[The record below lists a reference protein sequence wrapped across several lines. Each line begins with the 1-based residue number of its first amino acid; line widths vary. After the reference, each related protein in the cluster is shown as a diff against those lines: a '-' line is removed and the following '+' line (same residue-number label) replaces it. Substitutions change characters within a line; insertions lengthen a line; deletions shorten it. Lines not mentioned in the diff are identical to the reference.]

1 MFRVQPFSS
10 VTEGV
15 NATYRET
22 GASHGQNTRN
32 SVQYWLQLYTTGY
45 NCTQLC
51 TIYTAKEYINYRK
64 PFSRKPPFPSAEF
77 FSIHY

>member
-1 MFRVQPFSS
+1 MFWVQPFSS

-32 SVQYWLQLYTTGY
+32 SVQYWLQFL
-45 NCTQLC
+45 
-51 TIYTAKEYINYRK
+51 YTAKEYINYRK